1 MHTITKSIAI
11 FITATPVLNAIAP
24 ALAQTENN
32 APSEVIAGVER
43 FIGEEDVRG
52 DARPFRNA
60 RVRVHVHAISK
71 KRIIGRIV
79 SMTQDT
85 LVIEG
90 TGWIFMP
97 GRRTPVEKGRTLYR
111 VPLSAITNTEVSM
124 GQRRNTGKGLSV
136 GLGLGIT
143 LFLIAASLG
152 PLLDTATVAIV
163 PSSICLLS
171 TLIGV
176 ATKTEKW
183 VEVPPQHLSLS
194 IAPTPDKGLRA
205 ARTVNF

>member
-11 FITATPVLNAIAP
+11 SVTATLVLNAMAP

-32 APSEVIAGVER
+32 APSEVIAAGIER

-60 RVRVHVHAISK
+60 RVRVHVHAMSK

-143 LFLIAASLG
+143 LFLV
-152 PLLDTATVAIV
+152 PLISVL
-163 PSSICLLS
+163 C
-171 TLIGV
+171 
-176 ATKTEKW
+176 
-183 VEVPPQHLSLS
+183 
-194 IAPTPDKGLRA
+194 
-205 ARTVNF
+205 

>member
-1 MHTITKSIAI
+1 MHTIGKSIAI
-11 FITATPVLNAIAP
+11 FVTATLVLNAMAP
-24 ALAQTENN
+24 ALAQATADSQSTKVNQTPIQRIKTPN
-32 APSEVIAGVER
+32 AK
-43 FIGEEDVRG
+43 
-52 DARPFRNA
+52 
-60 RVRVHVHAISK
+60 VRVHAPVISK
-71 KRIIGRIV
+71 RRIIGEVVKMNRDTLVLKLARMPWPQLREITANTV
-79 SMTQDT
+79 MTQD
-85 LVIEG
+85 G
-90 TGWIFMP
+90 Q
-97 GRRTPVEKGRTLYR
+97 TLYQ
-111 VPLSAITNTEVSM
+111 VPMSSITNLEVSM

-183 VEVPPQHLSLS
+183 VEVPPQHLNLS
-194 IAPTPDKGLRA
+194 IAPTPNKGLRA
-205 ARTVNF
+205 ALTVNF

>member
-11 FITATPVLNAIAP
+11 FITAALVLNAMAP

-52 DARPFRNA
+52 DDRPFRNA

-97 GRRTPVEKGRTLYR
+97 GRRTPVEKERTLYR

-143 LFLIAASLG
+143 LWFSAPYLS
-152 PLLDTATVAIV
+152 PLLNTDTVAIA
-163 PSSICLLS
+163 PSICLLA

-176 ATKTEKW
+176 AIKTEKW
-183 VEVPPQHLSLS
+183 VEVPPQRLNLS
-194 IAPTPDKGLRA
+194 IAPTPEKGLRA
-205 ARTVNF
+205 ALTVNF